1 MVNIVHVD
9 TIDSTNNWCKAH
21 ADKLPVA
28 VIAKEQSQG
37 RGRYGRSFYSPAG
50 SGVYMSYAFRGKYAA
65 DDVQLLTVVAAAAV
79 HQVLQHHSSGDLAIK
94 WVNDIYRNGYKI
106 AGILCERVDL
116 VNDPDNYYITIGVG
130 VNVIPCEV
138 PSELSDIIGFLY
150 DDASLSPSTD
160 EIAEELIAA
169 LDKALG
175 AGSSDITSLT
185 EYISYY
191 RDRCFNIPGDCVII

>member
-79 HQVLQHHSSGDLAIK
+79 HQVLQHHSSDELDIK
-94 WVNDIYRNGYKI
+94 WVNDIYRNGRKI

-116 VNDPDNYYITIGVG
+116 VNDPDNYYIIIGVG

-138 PSELSDIIGFLY
+138 PSELSNIIGFLY
-150 DDASLSPSTD
+150 DDADLATD
-160 EIAEELIAA
+160 INLIAQELVAA
-169 LDKALG
+169 LDEAFG
-175 AGSSDITSLT
+175 TASSDIKVLD

-191 RDRCFNIPGDCVII
+191 RDRCFNIPDDCVII